1 MRFSLLALLFW
12 GIFAPARANQLSPIL
27 GDTVPPV
34 LSEQAVSKLRPT
46 NSRISP
52 DDWAS
57 IKGIEDTLGL
67 LAYTILN
74 DSLEENRYLACR
86 AIIPRLV
93 GALKYPYAFD
103 YPFERLQYLSIQYPA
118 DSSFRIFTWQL
129 FVNKDEYRYYGAIQ
143 MNQKEL
149 QLYPLIDR
157 SFEMLD
163 DGDLVRAS
171 LTPDR
176 WYGYVVYDIRGFD
189 TPQGKHYLLFG
200 ADSYAAY
207 RRRKIV
213 DVLHFGQDRKP
224 AFGLPIFVGQPDEE
238 GQLLP
243 PQSRL
248 LQEYSA
254 ASYVSTRYEDSKQ
267 MIMLEHLIPTAG
279 LYGEGVVNVPD
290 GSYAGYQLGQDGRWH
305 YIPKVFDH
313 TYPENE
319 YPREKHSEKTGKRD
333 VFGRRVN
340 R

>member
-12 GIFAPARANQLSPIL
+12 GIFAPALAQPLPLPTIT
-27 GDTVPPV
+27 DTVATTLVESTSPN
-34 LSEQAVSKLRPT
+34 LRPA

-52 DDWAS
+52 EDWAS
-57 IKGIEDTLGL
+57 IKVIEDTLGL
-67 LAYTILN
+67 LAYTLLN

-93 GALKYPYAFD
+93 SALKHPYAFD

-149 QLYPLIDR
+149 QLNPLIDR
-157 SFEMLD
+157 SFEITD
-163 DGDLVRAS
+163 DDLAYAS
-171 LTPDR
+171 LSPDR
-176 WYGYVVYDIRGFD
+176 WYGYVVYDLRGFD
-189 TPQGKHYLLFG
+189 TPQGRHYLLFG

-213 DVLHFGQDRKP
+213 DVLHFNAEGKP
-224 AFGLPIFVGQPDEE
+224 SFGLPIFAGKPDEE
-238 GQLLP
+238 GQSLP
-243 PQSRL
+243 PQNRL
-248 LQEYSA
+248 IQEYSA

-279 LYGEGVVNVPD
+279 LYGEGIVNVPD
-290 GSYAGYQLGQDGRWH
+290 GSYVGYQLGQDGHWH
-305 YIPKVFDH
+305 YLPKVFDH
-313 TYPENE
+313 IYPENE
-319 YPREKHSEKTGKRD
+319 YPREKRSEKAAKRD